1 MGANIM
7 QFLSL
12 PTVYRW
18 LITLLFVGIVVVL
31 SVTPGRFQT
40 GDSIFVWWVAN
51 TPTPL
56 QKLMHVAVYAALA
69 MLFMWSLES
78 IGSQITR
85 VVLTLVLSL
94 GLGITLE
101 WFQTMV
107 PGRFGTLVDVLLN
120 VTGIIVGLV
129 AAALLLQEH

>member
-1 MGANIM
+1 MRANIM

-12 PTVYRW
+12 PTGYRW

-51 TPTPL
+51 TPAPL
-56 QKLMHVAVYAALA
+56 QKLMHVVVYAALA

-85 VVLTLVLSL
+85 IVLTLVLSL
-94 GLGITLE
+94 SLGITLE

-120 VTGIIVGLV
+120 VTGTIVGLV